1 MKNLEDTVREYYNE
15 INSLTITQEMGCGDD
30 YLRLFNHTTT
40 EEENEVKL
48 ILKGIIKG
56 LERLGS
62 IQDDCYSR

>member
-15 INSLTITQEMGCGDD
+15 INSLTTTQEMGCEDD
-30 YLRLFNHTTT
+30 YLRLFNHTTI

-48 ILKGIIKG
+48 ILKDIIKG

>member
-15 INSLTITQEMGCGDD
+15 INSLTSTQDTGQEDD
-30 YLRLFNHTTT
+30 YLRLFNFTTL

-48 ILKGIIKG
+48 ILKGIINS
-56 LERLGS
+56 LERLGN

>member
-1 MKNLEDTVREYYNE
+1 MENLEDIVREYYNE
-15 INSLTITQEMGCGDD
+15 INSLTITQETGYEDD

-48 ILKGIIKG
+48 ILKDILKG